1 MRLHFSQKA
10 SNLGI
15 NRVCSLWEF
24 YQSSISSLTYCAVK
38 MQSIAVK
45 SAVNSAPHIP
55 SVFDNVGDIKRIV
68 SICFIIYCVLLSPHR
83 DYTIPRTTNRFSPN
97 VQKKERRDHLEKSS
111 VSRRFLASLAGFEPT
126 AFRLWAQEDSLE
138 KARVLGEIP
147 ISWPFHAPYVTSLA
161 HVNTYLCASSI
172 RLDRVSMDPPW
183 FFVSNQ
189 PSTSICWEKVCQGEF
204 YKTAHIAVMA

>member
-1 MRLHFSQKA
+1 
-10 SNLGI
+10 
-15 NRVCSLWEF
+15 
-24 YQSSISSLTYCAVK
+24 

-172 RLDRVSMDPPW
+172 RLDRVSMDPSW

-189 PSTSICWEKVCQGEF
+189 PSTSICWEKVCQVWF
-204 YKTAHIAVMA
+204 YKKASSLWLNFDISGNRKD

>member
-1 MRLHFSQKA
+1 
-10 SNLGI
+10 
-15 NRVCSLWEF
+15 
-24 YQSSISSLTYCAVK
+24 

-204 YKTAHIAVMA
+204 YKNRCLLICSVMALYIRNKNWYNNINLSLLITK